1 MAAKPPHLGTR
12 IYWWGILVLR
22 LLFTHPLRWQGER
35 NRWEPG
41 FIPHA
46 VGLAPLFTPTQ
57 TNKPPNFRWRACRSK
72 EWDLLDLNQ

>member
-35 NRWEPG
+35 NRWERDRERAMG
-41 FIPHA
+41 PH
-46 VGLAPLFTPTQ
+46 P
-57 TNKPPNFRWRACRSK
+57 W
-72 EWDLLDLNQ
+72 E